1 MMKKIILSVVI
12 SLFLGITFGQEIK
25 FSQQFNDLKLETIT
39 SNGQTYYTINM
50 GEELLGGNKV
60 GEADLPTY
68 NCLIEVPFCSDIN
81 IQQTIVSKETIS
93 LKNGYK
99 IYPKQPSQSKQNEE
113 IPFVIDDNYYS
124 RNSFGENDIAQ
135 IEVLGVMN
143 GVRLARLSICPIRY
157 NPSANQIEH
166 IKQVDLEISFV
177 NPDMEKTN
185 KAKGKLNKSFN
196 QFLGNK
202 VVNFNKSTGASSFTT
217 PMNRPFK
224 MIILSSP
231 IFREELQVFIQWKKE
246 QGFEIVELYT
256 DEIGS
261 TETAI
266 KNYLHNLWE
275 SNDEPFADYLLI
287 CGDTGQVP
295 TCEGVHMYYSN
306 DSQPTDIYY
315 AEYTGDMLP
324 DVFYGRFSA
333 SSAAQMQKIIE
344 KTIKYEKY
352 GFENDEYLNGVLLVG
367 GKETSGN
374 APTCVNGHLNY
385 VKQYFTAVDTAI
397 YYNPSS
403 ANYTSEI
410 KQKMNEGKAWINYS
424 AHCDE
429 TGWAN
434 PSFDKTDV
442 SAMSNTGK
450 YSFFIN
456 NCCLSSRYN
465 VSECF
470 GEKLLRADNKGAIG
484 VIGGSNYTY
493 WDEDF
498 YWAVGAKSRSL
509 NPSYNSNKLGSYD
522 RFFHTHGEEFGEQ
535 YISAG
540 EIVIAGN
547 LAVETS
553 GSDLSEYYWEI
564 YNLLGD
570 PSLIPHVGV
579 GEEFE
584 VELPEL
590 LSLGESELSLENL
603 PAYTYV
609 GLSLDGELLG
619 AAQANSE
626 GAVTINFEPIN
637 DVSYLKVVLTNQ
649 FYKTK
654 IDSILVSPSQNAFI
668 SLKDIRFIDAETMQE
683 ASKLT
688 PSKEYYLNFTAKNV
702 GNQALQN
709 ASLTLNDATNSN
721 IIAGTQN
728 FGSFAANSE
737 IESTNTLKIKV
748 NDGLF
753 EGTTV
758 SFVANIT
765 GNDYSKTKE
774 ISKKVAAPKLEISSI
789 KISDVSDGK
798 LVRVSLENKG
808 SVEVAEGSLGVME
821 ISDWVNLNSNSVV
834 VPTLAPY
841 TETEVSFTM
850 IVEDSVFAQQDS
862 LFFTLDYVSGYY
874 MISKSYVINLSNQIE
889 TFESGD
895 FSFADWEMDSSF
907 PWIVDST
914 AANNGTFSARSAI
927 IDHNGT
933 TTLTIN
939 VNTMLR
945 DSVSFY
951 YKVSSENNYDFF
963 RFYIDGTQKIKE
975 SGTTN
980 SEWQYKKYT
989 LTAGEHI
996 LKWEYSKDQSQSS
1009 GEDCVRIDDV
1019 RLPHKAS
1026 CVGLENQTALT
1037 DINIYPNPAKD
1048 YVVINNLKG
1057 ENQITII
1064 DLNGRMRYYQNS
1076 SFNQVEINLE
1086 GLESGIYNLNII
1098 NGNNISTKKL
1108 IIAE

>member
-1 MMKKIILSVVI
+1 MMKKFILSVVI

-39 SNGQTYYTINM
+39 SNGQTYYTIDM

-68 NCLIEVPFCSDIN
+68 NCLIEIPFCSDIK
-81 IQQTIVSKETIS
+81 IKETVVAKETIN

-166 IKQVDLEISFV
+166 IKQVELEISFV

-185 KAKGKLNKSFN
+185 KAKSKLNKSFN

-266 KNYLHNLWE
+266 KNYLANLWE
-275 SNDEPFADYLLI
+275 NSYEPFADYLLI
-287 CGDTGQVP
+287 CGDTGQIP
-295 TCEGVHMYYSN
+295 ACEGVHMYYSG

-352 GFENDEYLNGVLLVG
+352 GFENDEYLDGVLLVG

-429 TGWAN
+429 TGWSN

-702 GNQALQN
+702 GNQPLQN
-709 ASLTLNDATNSN
+709 ASLTLNNATNAN

-841 TETEVSFTM
+841 AETEVSFTM

-1019 RLPHKAS
+1019 KLPHKAS
-1026 CVGLENQTALT
+1026 CVGLEEQTWLEN
-1037 DINIYPNPAKD
+1037 INLWPNPAKD

-1076 SFNQVEINLE
+1076 SSNQVEINLE

>member
-1 MMKKIILSVVI
+1 MKKIILSVVI

-39 SNGQTYYTINM
+39 SNGQTYYTIDM

-68 NCLIEVPFCSDIN
+68 NCLIEIPFCSDIK
-81 IQQTIVSKETIS
+81 IKQTIVSKETIN

-275 SNDEPFADYLLI
+275 SSDEPFADYLLI

-295 TCEGVHMYYSN
+295 ACEGVHMYYSN

-333 SSAAQMQKIIE
+333 TSASQMQKIIE

-410 KQKMNEGKAWINYS
+410 KQKMNEGRAWINYS

-429 TGWAN
+429 TGWSN

-609 GLSLDGELLG
+609 GLSLEGELLG

-637 DVSYLKVVLTNQ
+637 EVSYIKVVLTNQ

-654 IDSILVSPSQNAFI
+654 IDSILVSPSEGAFI

-721 IIAGTQN
+721 IITGTQN

-841 TETEVSFTM
+841 AETEVSFTM
-850 IVEDSVFAQQDS
+850 VVEDSVFAQQDS

-927 IDHNGT
+927 IDHNET

-980 SEWQYKKYT
+980 SDWQYKKYT

-1019 RLPHKAS
+1019 KLPHKAS
-1026 CVGLENQTALT
+1026 CVGLEEQTWLEN
-1037 DINIYPNPAKD
+1037 INIWPNPAKD

-1076 SFNQVEINLE
+1076 SSNQVEINLE

>member
-1 MMKKIILSVVI
+1 MMKKFILSVVI

-68 NCLIEVPFCSDIN
+68 NCLIEIPFCSDIN
-81 IQQTIVSKETIS
+81 IQQTIVSKETIN

-124 RNSFGENDIAQ
+124 RNSFGESDIAQ

-157 NPSANQIEH
+157 NPSADKIEH

-185 KAKGKLNKSFN
+185 KAKGKLNKSFS

-275 SNDEPFADYLLI
+275 SSDEPFADYLLI
-287 CGDTGQVP
+287 CGDTGQIP
-295 TCEGVHMYYSN
+295 ACAGVHMYYSG

-333 SSAAQMQKIIE
+333 TSASQMQKIIE

-410 KQKMNEGKAWINYS
+410 KQKMNEGRAWINYS

-429 TGWAN
+429 TGWSN

-470 GEKLLRADNKGAIG
+470 GEKLLRAENKGAIG

-668 SLKDIRFIDAETMQE
+668 SLKDIRFIDVETMQE

-702 GNQALQN
+702 GNQPLQN
-709 ASLTLNDATNSN
+709 ASLTLNNATNSN

-753 EGTTV
+753 EGSTV

-834 VPTLAPY
+834 VPTLASY
-841 TETEVSFTM
+841 AETEVSFTM

-1026 CVGLENQTALT
+1026 CVGLEEQTALT
-1037 DINIYPNPAKD
+1037 DINIYPNPTKD

-1076 SFNQVEINLE
+1076 SSNQVEINLE

>member
-1 MMKKIILSVVI
+1 MKKFILSVVI

-39 SNGQTYYTINM
+39 SNGQIYYTINM

-68 NCLIEVPFCSDIN
+68 NCLIEIPFCSDIN

-124 RNSFGENDIAQ
+124 RNSFGESGIAQ

-185 KAKGKLNKSFN
+185 KAKSKLNKSFN

-202 VVNFNKSTGASSFTT
+202 VVNFNKSTGASSFAN
-217 PMNRPFK
+217 PMERPFK
-224 MIILSSP
+224 MLILSSP

-266 KNYLHNLWE
+266 KNYLANLWE

-287 CGDTGQVP
+287 CGDTGQIP
-295 TCEGVHMYYSN
+295 ACAGVHMYYSG

-333 SSAAQMQKIIE
+333 TSAAQMQKIIE

-410 KQKMNEGKAWINYS
+410 KQKMNEGRAWINYS

-429 TGWAN
+429 TGWSN

-509 NPSYNSNKLGSYD
+509 NPSYNSNKLGCYD

-540 EIVIAGN
+540 EIMIAGN

-654 IDSILVSPSQNAFI
+654 IDSILVSPSEGAFI

-702 GNQALQN
+702 GNQPLQN

-753 EGTTV
+753 EGTTI

-765 GNDYSKTKE
+765 GNDYSKTKN
-774 ISKKVAAPKLEISSI
+774 ITKKVAAPKLEISSI

-808 SVEVAEGSLGVME
+808 SVEVAEGSLEVKE
-821 ISDWVNLNSNSVV
+821 VSEWVNLNSNSVV

-841 TETEVSFTM
+841 AETEVSFTM

-933 TTLTIN
+933 TTLTIRI
-939 VNTMLR
+939 NTMLR

-1009 GEDCVRIDDV
+1009 GEDCARIDDI
-1019 RLPHKAS
+1019 RLPHKVS
-1026 CVGLENQTALT
+1026 CVGLEGQTWLEN
-1037 DINIYPNPAKD
+1037 INLWPNPAKD

-1057 ENQITII
+1057 ENQITIT
-1064 DLNGRMRYYQNS
+1064 DLTGRMRYYQNS
-1076 SFNQVEINLE
+1076 SSNQVEINLE
-1086 GLESGIYNLNII
+1086 RLESGIYNLNII

>member
-68 NCLIEVPFCSDIN
+68 NCLIEVPFCSDIK
-81 IQQTIVSKETIS
+81 IKETVVAKETIS

-124 RNSFGENDIAQ
+124 RNSFGESGIAQ

-185 KAKGKLNKSFN
+185 KAKGKLNKSFS

-202 VVNFNKSTGASSFTT
+202 VVNFNKSTGASSFAN

-224 MIILSSP
+224 MLILSSP

-266 KNYLHNLWE
+266 KNYLANLWE
-275 SNDEPFADYLLI
+275 SSDEPFADYLLI

-295 TCEGVHMYYSN
+295 ACAGVHMYYSG
-306 DSQPTDIYY
+306 DSQPTDLYY
-315 AEYTGDMLP
+315 AEYTGDILP

-333 SSAAQMQKIIE
+333 TTATQMRNIIE

-410 KQKMNEGKAWINYS
+410 KQKMNEGRAWINYS

-429 TGWAN
+429 TGWSN

-442 SAMSNTGK
+442 GQMTNTGK

-456 NCCLSSRYN
+456 NCCLSSKYD
-465 VSECF
+465 VAECF
-470 GEKLLRADNKGAIG
+470 GEKLLRAENKGAVG

-493 WDEDF
+493 WGEDF
-498 YWAVGAKSRSL
+498 YWAIGAKSITL
-509 NPSYNSNKLGSYD
+509 NPNYNSNKLGSYD
-522 RFFHTHGEEFGEQ
+522 RFFHTHGEDFSES

-540 EIVIAGN
+540 EIVVAGN
-547 LAVETS
+547 LAVTSS
-553 GSDLSEYYWEI
+553 GSDLIGYYWEI

-609 GLSLDGELLG
+609 GVSIEGELLG
-619 AAQANSE
+619 AAQANNE
-626 GAVTINFEPIN
+626 GAVTINFESIN
-637 DVSYLKVVLTNQ
+637 EVSYIKVVLTNQ

-654 IDSILVSPSQNAFI
+654 IDSILVSPSEGAFI
-668 SLKDIRFIDAETMQE
+668 SLKDIRFIDVETMQE

-702 GNQALQN
+702 GNQPLQN
-709 ASLTLNDATNSN
+709 ASLTLNNATNAN

-758 SFVANIT
+758 SFVANII
-765 GNDYSKTKE
+765 GNDYSKTKN
-774 ISKKVAAPKLEISSI
+774 ITKKVAAPKLGISSI

-821 ISDWVNLNSNSVV
+821 ISEWVNLNSNSVV

-841 TETEVSFTM
+841 AETEVSFTM

-980 SEWQYKKYT
+980 SEWKYKKYT

-1026 CVGLENQTALT
+1026 CVGLEEQTGLEN
-1037 DINIYPNPAKD
+1037 INLWPNPAKD

-1076 SFNQVEINLE
+1076 SSNQVEINLE

>member
-1 MMKKIILSVVI
+1 MMKKFILSVVI

-68 NCLIEVPFCSDIN
+68 NCLIEIPFCSDIN

-124 RNSFGENDIAQ
+124 RNSFGESGIAQ

-157 NPSANQIEH
+157 NPSADKIEH

-185 KAKGKLNKSFN
+185 KAKGKLNKSFS

-202 VVNFNKSTGASSFTT
+202 VVNFNKSTGASSFAN
-217 PMNRPFK
+217 PMERPFK
-224 MIILSSP
+224 MLILSSP

-275 SNDEPFADYLLI
+275 SSDEPFADYLLI

-295 TCEGVHMYYSN
+295 ACAGVHMYYSG

-688 PSKEYYLNFTAKNV
+688 PSKEYFLNFTAKNV
-702 GNQALQN
+702 GNQPLQN

-841 TETEVSFTM
+841 AETEVSFTM

-980 SEWQYKKYT
+980 SEWKYKKYT

-1026 CVGLENQTALT
+1026 CVGLEDQTEFAN
-1037 DINIYPNPAKD
+1037 INLFPNPAKD
-1048 YVVINNLKG
+1048 YVMINNLKG

-1076 SFNQVEINLE
+1076 SSNQVEINLE

-1098 NGNNISTKKL
+1098 NGNNISTKKF

>member
-202 VVNFNKSTGASSFTT
+202 VVNFNKSTGASSFAN
-217 PMNRPFK
+217 PMERPFK
-224 MIILSSP
+224 MLILSSP

-266 KNYLHNLWE
+266 KNYLANLWE

-410 KQKMNEGKAWINYS
+410 KQKMNEGRAWINYS

-429 TGWAN
+429 TGWSN

-540 EIVIAGN
+540 EIMIAGN

-688 PSKEYYLNFTAKNV
+688 PSKEYFLNFTAKNV
-702 GNQALQN
+702 GNQPLQN

-758 SFVANIT
+758 SFVANII

-841 TETEVSFTM
+841 AETEVSFTM
-850 IVEDSVFAQQDS
+850 VVEDSVFAQQDS

-927 IDHNGT
+927 IDHNET

-980 SEWQYKKYT
+980 SDWQYKKYT

-1019 RLPHKAS
+1019 KLPHKAS
-1026 CVGLENQTALT
+1026 CVGLEEQTWLEN
-1037 DINIYPNPAKD
+1037 INIWPNPAKD

-1076 SFNQVEINLE
+1076 SSNQVEINLE

>member
-68 NCLIEVPFCSDIN
+68 NCLIEIPFCSDIK
-81 IQQTIVSKETIS
+81 IKETVVAKETIN

-124 RNSFGENDIAQ
+124 RNSFGESGIAQ

-157 NPSANQIEH
+157 NPSADKIEH
-166 IKQVDLEISFV
+166 IKQVELEISFV

-224 MIILSSP
+224 MVILSSP

-266 KNYLHNLWE
+266 KNYLANLWE

-333 SSAAQMQKIIE
+333 TSASQMQKIIE

-654 IDSILVSPSQNAFI
+654 IDSILVSPSESAFI

-702 GNQALQN
+702 GNQPLQN

-753 EGTTV
+753 EGSTV

-841 TETEVSFTM
+841 AETEVSFTM

-1026 CVGLENQTALT
+1026 CVGLEEQTALT

>member
-1 MMKKIILSVVI
+1 MMKKFILSVVI

-68 NCLIEVPFCSDIN
+68 NCLIEVPFCSDIK
-81 IQQTIVSKETIS
+81 IKETVVAKETIN

-124 RNSFGENDIAQ
+124 RNSFGQTDIAQ

-143 GVRLARLSICPIRY
+143 GVRLARLSICPVRY
-157 NPSANQIEH
+157 NPSADKIEH
-166 IKQVDLEISFV
+166 IKQVELEISFV

-266 KNYLHNLWE
+266 KNYLANLWE

-295 TCEGVHMYYSN
+295 TCAGVHMYYSG

-410 KQKMNEGKAWINYS
+410 KQKMNEGRAWINYS

-429 TGWAN
+429 TGWSN

-540 EIVIAGN
+540 EIMIAGN

-654 IDSILVSPSQNAFI
+654 IDSILVSPSESAFI

-688 PSKEYYLNFTAKNV
+688 PSKEYFLNFTAKNV
-702 GNQALQN
+702 GNQPLQN

-753 EGTTV
+753 EGSTV

-841 TETEVSFTM
+841 AETEVSFTM

>member
-12 SLFLGITFGQEIK
+12 SLFFGITFGQEIK

-39 SNGQTYYTINM
+39 SNGQTYYTIDM

-81 IQQTIVSKETIS
+81 IQQTIVAKETIN

-124 RNSFGENDIAQ
+124 RNSFGESGIAQ

-275 SNDEPFADYLLI
+275 SSDEPFADYLLI
-287 CGDTGQVP
+287 CGDTGQIP
-295 TCEGVHMYYSN
+295 ACEGVHMYYSN

-333 SSAAQMQKIIE
+333 TSAAQMQKIIE

-410 KQKMNEGKAWINYS
+410 KQKMNEGRAWINYS

-429 TGWAN
+429 TGWSN

-654 IDSILVSPSQNAFI
+654 IDSILVSPSESAFI

-702 GNQALQN
+702 GNQPLQN
-709 ASLTLNDATNSN
+709 ASLTLNDATNLN

-841 TETEVSFTM
+841 AETEVSFTM

-862 LFFTLDYVSGYY
+862 LFFTLDYISGYY

-1048 YVVINNLKG
+1048 YIVINNLKG

>member
-1 MMKKIILSVVI
+1 MKKFILSVVI

-68 NCLIEVPFCSDIN
+68 NCLIEIPFCSDIN
-81 IQQTIVSKETIS
+81 IQQTIVAKETIN

-143 GVRLARLSICPIRY
+143 GVRLARLSICPVRY
-157 NPSANQIEH
+157 NPSADKIEH

-202 VVNFNKSTGASSFTT
+202 VVNFNKSTGASSFAN
-217 PMNRPFK
+217 PMERPFK
-224 MIILSSP
+224 MLILSSP

-266 KNYLHNLWE
+266 KNYLANLWE

-295 TCEGVHMYYSN
+295 ACAGVHMYYSG

-333 SSAAQMQKIIE
+333 TSAAQMQKIIE

-352 GFENDEYLNGVLLVG
+352 GFENDEYLDGVLLVG

-410 KQKMNEGKAWINYS
+410 KQKMNEGRAWINYS

-509 NPSYNSNKLGSYD
+509 NPSYNSNKLGCYD

-535 YISAG
+535 YVSAG

-654 IDSILVSPSQNAFI
+654 IDSILVSPSEGAFI

-702 GNQALQN
+702 GNQPLQN
-709 ASLTLNDATNSN
+709 ASLTLNNATNAN

-753 EGTTV
+753 EGTTI

-765 GNDYSKTKE
+765 GNDYSKTKN
-774 ISKKVAAPKLEISSI
+774 ITKKVAAPKLEISSI

-808 SVEVAEGSLGVME
+808 SVEVAEGSLEVKE
-821 ISDWVNLNSNSVV
+821 VSEWVNLNSNSVV

-841 TETEVSFTM
+841 AETEVSFTM

-933 TTLTIN
+933 TTLTIRI
-939 VNTMLR
+939 NTMLR

-1009 GEDCVRIDDV
+1009 GEDCARIDDI
-1019 RLPHKAS
+1019 RLPHKVS
-1026 CVGLENQTALT
+1026 CVGLEDQTWLEN
-1037 DINIYPNPAKD
+1037 INLFPNPAKD

-1057 ENQITII
+1057 ENQITIT
-1064 DLNGRMRYYQNS
+1064 DLTGRMRYYQNS
-1076 SFNQVEINLE
+1076 SSNQVEINLE
-1086 GLESGIYNLNII
+1086 RLESGIYNLNII

>member
-1 MMKKIILSVVI
+1 MKKFILSVVI

-68 NCLIEVPFCSDIN
+68 NCLIEIPFCSDIN

-113 IPFVIDDNYYS
+113 IPFVMNDNYYS
-124 RNSFGENDIAQ
+124 RNSFGESGIAQ

-157 NPSANQIEH
+157 NPSADKIEH

-202 VVNFNKSTGASSFTT
+202 VVNFNKSTGASSFAN
-217 PMNRPFK
+217 PMERPFK

-266 KNYLHNLWE
+266 KNYLANLWE

-295 TCEGVHMYYSN
+295 ACAGVHMYYSG

-333 SSAAQMQKIIE
+333 TSAAQMQKIIE

-410 KQKMNEGKAWINYS
+410 KQKMNEGRAWINYS

-429 TGWAN
+429 TGWSN

-470 GEKLLRADNKGAIG
+470 GEKLLRAENKGAVG

-509 NPSYNSNKLGSYD
+509 NPSYNSNKLGCYD

-540 EIVIAGN
+540 EIMIAGN

-570 PSLIPHVGV
+570 PSLTPHVGV

-654 IDSILVSPSQNAFI
+654 IDSILVSPSECAFI

-702 GNQALQN
+702 GNQPLQN
-709 ASLTLNDATNSN
+709 ASITLNNATNAN

-753 EGTTV
+753 EGTTI
-758 SFVANIT
+758 SFVANII
-765 GNDYSKTKE
+765 GNDYSKTKN
-774 ISKKVAAPKLEISSI
+774 ITKKVAAPKLEISSI

-808 SVEVAEGSLGVME
+808 SVEVAEGSLEVKE

-841 TETEVSFTM
+841 AETEVSFTM
-850 IVEDSVFAQQDS
+850 VVEDSVFTQQDS

-1009 GEDCVRIDDV
+1009 GEDCARIDDI
-1019 RLPHKAS
+1019 RLPHKVS
-1026 CVGLENQTALT
+1026 CVGLEDQTEFAN
-1037 DINIYPNPAKD
+1037 INLWPNPAKD

-1057 ENQITII
+1057 ENQITIT
-1064 DLNGRMRYYQNS
+1064 DLTGRMRYYQNS
-1076 SFNQVEINLE
+1076 SSNQVEINLE